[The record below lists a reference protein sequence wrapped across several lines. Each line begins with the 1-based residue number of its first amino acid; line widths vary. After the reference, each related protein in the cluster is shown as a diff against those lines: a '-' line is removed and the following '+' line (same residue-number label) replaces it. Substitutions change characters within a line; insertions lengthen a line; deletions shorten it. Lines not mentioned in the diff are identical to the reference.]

1 MRTYPLADAGLSPRG
16 LGAPSMEPLAV
27 AGNGQ
32 SGYFDGLAEAR
43 RLVFGQLVRL
53 ISSAAD
59 LQAASR

>member
-1 MRTYPLADAGLSPRG
+1 
-16 LGAPSMEPLAV
+16 MEPLAV